1 MAGSKGKIKFGGNP
15 KSIIKQGG
23 SPKTDIRQGG
33 DPESIMREHPS
44 WRLSSCD
51 TEPSVKWSFHEG
63 RLSHEFWS
71 TIFPKLQDFESMTWS
86 EILIAAK
93 KQNHG
98 SDISELNSPAR
109 KRLGELQIE
118 EEAIHSLRLG
128 GQLRIYGFLTG
139 PVYNILWYDDDHGD
153 NRTCV
158 YRSHKKHS

>member
-71 TIFPKLQDFESMTWS
+71 TIFPKLQDLE
-86 EILIAAK
+86 
-93 KQNHG
+93 
-98 SDISELNSPAR
+98 
-109 KRLGELQIE
+109 
-118 EEAIHSLRLG
+118 
-128 GQLRIYGFLTG
+128 
-139 PVYNILWYDDDHGD
+139 
-153 NRTCV
+153 
-158 YRSHKKHS
+158 